1 MFTIAAQIVLHSAR
15 SWSQGPE
22 RATQPTK
29 KIWGRQPRRRRR
41 GQLQERGRKRRPPNK
56 KPAEKWE
63 RSRRNLEEK
72 IKAKKKFIEQQ
83 NIIQKTALAKGENL
97 KSADALRQNLR
108 AVEPARVTV
117 ERESKELNALQEDL
131 ARHMGKK
138 PKNSWVARPMQQ
150 VSIFGDVV
158 YPRVGFQFAS
168 KWSV

>member
-1 MFTIAAQIVLHSAR
+1 MFSFFTCSASIMIKALLRQCLPCSQSQLKLCCIQQGVDRKGQKEQR
-15 SWSQGPE
+15 SLQRRFEEGSRGGEGEGSYKSEGE
-22 RATQPTK
+22 RR
-29 KIWGRQPRRRRR
+29 GRQK
-41 GQLQERGRKRRPPNK
+41 EAAEANT
-56 KPAEKWE
+56 EKWE

-108 AVEPARVTV
+108 AVELARVTV

-138 PKNSWVARPMQQ
+138 PKN
-150 VSIFGDVV
+150 F
-158 YPRVGFQFAS
+158 
-168 KWSV
+168 